1 MKIVLLCLLFCP
13 VYSVAAMQSRVVVKG
28 KAISLRD
35 AVRQI
40 EKSSEYKFFYK
51 SDDLGE
57 DTKDLNCEGDITEV
71 LD

>member
-1 MKIVLLCLLFCP
+1 MKNDYTLRKRCLKIVLLCLLFCP

-40 EKSSEYKFFYK
+40 VVSLRHQDSIFEPDS
-51 SDDLGE
+51 
-57 DTKDLNCEGDITEV
+57 
-71 LD
+71 